1 MRTRH
6 KVPEV
11 GKEPPESALE
21 DPTEEDI
28 GQEDEGEQLVISV
41 QHDVDDPNTIV
52 LVIELKKLTFRGK
65 KVTGLLIVLADF

>member
-21 DPTEEDI
+21 DPEVAD
-28 GQEDEGEQLVISV
+28 EDEGEQLVISV

-52 LVIELKKLTFRGK
+52 LVNKIKKSYYNCGQ
-65 KVTGLLIVLADF
+65 I

>member
-21 DPTEEDI
+21 DPAEEDI

-52 LVIELKKLTFRGK
+52 LVIELKKNK
-65 KVTGLLIVLADF
+65 LLGEKRSLVY